1 MKIPPVAPVD
11 LDAICI
17 TMPERYGIA
26 LWGNIDR
33 DRTDIEVCAFTHA
46 GIEWVLTGEYM
57 LTGRGHALPFKIP
70 RDSHFSSPADLVI
83 ARAFIQRPAPII
95 CEDVDGLELLGR
107 WIDQGD
113 GEVEQVFQVTRTPS
127 GGVTYKTLS
136 LTGGAVRGG
145 RVSVLTRDTERAL
158 GLPLVEGQP

>member
-33 DRTDIEVCAFTHA
+33 DRTDIEVCAFTHVNF
-46 GIEWVLTGEYM
+46 EYVLA
-57 LTGRGHALPFKIP
+57 GRGMMLPFRIP
-70 RDSHFSSPADLVI
+70 SATHFPLPTALVI
-83 ARAFIQRPAPII
+83 VHAFIQRPATII
-95 CEDVDGLELLGR
+95 CEGVDGLELLGR
-107 WIDQGD
+107 WVDQGD
-113 GEVEQVFQVTRTPS
+113 GEVEQVFEVTRTPN
-127 GGVTYKTLS
+127 GEVKYK
-136 LTGGAVRGG
+136 TGGAVRDAQRDA

-158 GLPLVEGQP
+158 GLPLVEGQS